1 MTAAFA
7 DLPRRAQLHRLATA
21 ADRALAQYD
30 IGTHTR
36 SLAVYEFNATYR
48 IDTGAERFALRINV
62 NSPHRGAAVRAE
74 ATWVAELHRT
84 GLLRV
89 PEPIRTRDGE
99 PSTTVAV
106 DGLDH
111 EVGAVLYRWLPGPD
125 LGSRASAARLAT
137 IGRAMAILHE
147 HTATWIHPELFARP
161 SVASLFMDETDHIS
175 GDPRIAKAD
184 ARVIDRALTEQERL
198 LTPVFAGPNQLLH
211 ADLHMWNTKWV
222 DGDIAVIDFDDAGIG
237 APLQDL
243 AITTYYV
250 RDRPDVDEAI
260 KLGYEEVRP
269 LPPHTDAEF
278 EALVANRNIM
288 LLNSIMTSSTADM
301 IEFVPEYTG
310 RTVRRMQ
317 NWLETGRFEH

>member
-1 MTAAFA
+1 MKSESDWLELSRRHVWHPYTQMKTAPPPIPVARA
-7 DLPRRAQLHRLATA
+7 EGVYIETPDGRRILDGISSWWVNVHGHSHPRMN
-21 ADRALAQYD
+21 RALA
-30 IGTHTR
+30 
-36 SLAVYEFNATYR
+36 
-48 IDTGAERFALRINV
+48 
-62 NSPHRGAAVRAE
+62 
-74 ATWVAELHRT
+74 
-84 GLLRV
+84 
-89 PEPIRTRDGE
+89 
-99 PSTTVAV
+99 
-106 DGLDH
+106 
-111 EVGAVLYRWLPGPD
+111 
-125 LGSRASAARLAT
+125 
-137 IGRAMAILHE
+137 
-147 HTATWIHPELFARP
+147 
-161 SVASLFMDETDHIS
+161 
-175 GDPRIAKAD
+175 
-184 ARVIDRALTEQERL
+184 EQERL
-198 LTPVFAGPNQLLH
+198 LTPVFAGPTQLLH

-260 KLGYEEVRP
+260 KQGYEEVRP

-301 IEFVPEYTG
+301 IEFVPEYTT